1 MYVSGIFE
9 FSMGGVRAKFDING
23 SENEKKVYYVDFTI
37 FATVIHNT
45 SVFSVILEHK
55 SKTTKSVYY

>member
-23 SENEKKVYYVDFTI
+23 SENEKKVYYVDFTF